1 MARTRLDSNR
11 TQIGTSDLYVRPF
24 VLGGNVFGWTADSTE
39 SFDVLDEF
47 VARGGDFIDTADG
60 YSHWVSG
67 HRGGESETI
76 LGEWFVSRPRVR
88 DQVVLA
94 TKVSTHPDYSG
105 LSAVNV
111 RAAADASLQRL
122 RTNVIDL
129 YYAHFDDLDTPLE
142 ETVAA
147 FSGLVDAG
155 KVRAIGV
162 SNYTADR
169 VDEWFRIARAGG
181 YHLPVA
187 LEPHYNLMERG
198 FETNGLRSVAA
209 REHLAVFPYYALA
222 SGFLAG
228 KYRTGS
234 DTSASGASPRA
245 AGSAGT
251 SNADAMYWPRWIGSP
266 QRTAWRSPLWR
277 WRGCGSSP
285 RSPRRSRVHAPS
297 NSCLL
302 CWHQWTSNS
311 VRTNSPNS
319 QTRPI
324 NKKKATGFACACAC
338 LVEDLL
344 NA

>member
-1 MARTRLDSNR
+1 MHPMARTRLDSNR

-76 LGEWFVSRPRVR
+76 LGEWFVSRPHVR

-245 AGSAGT
+245 AGVGGYIERGRDVLAALDRVAAAHGVEVATVALAWLRQQPTITAPIASART
-251 SNADAMYWPRWIGSP
+251 VQQLPALLASMDIELSQNELAELSDA
-266 QRTAWRSPLWR
+266 A
-277 WRGCGSSP
+277 
-285 RSPRRSRVHAPS
+285 H
-297 NSCLL
+297 
-302 CWHQWTSNS
+302 
-311 VRTNSPNS
+311 
-319 QTRPI
+319 
-324 NKKKATGFACACAC
+324 
-338 LVEDLL
+338 
-344 NA
+344 